1 MANLRTNN
9 LSGEQG
15 QNAYRGSVHFPQVH
29 NSTDYL
35 QLDPSLNPAN
45 QFNFLHN
52 GTTDFTIEFWIHP
65 KQGNNRQTVFSTGG
79 NSSGIGFAV
88 RIMEDGASG
97 GSNGYKVLCQ
107 FSRGSS
113 GNYLGFLGGNIDNK
127 GYSHVALV
135 FTTSN
140 KQLAIYIN
148 GQLTNS
154 SDLDGT
160 ANGTFGSGD
169 FSQGNHVNA
178 GTFGREPSTANLYL
192 HQAHLSNFRI
202 VKGKTVYTANFTPP
216 QSELTVID
224 GTILLAFQ
232 DSTDPTK
239 EATGQIIDAYGQLAS
254 PDQFK
259 ILKHVPP
266 VGVDAGNAFGGPI
279 QQSSQGYMYFPAGG
293 TVERVMVN
301 NNFGTRGLVFQ
312 GLTYPN
318 APSSSYLNSIE
329 FITVASLGNATD
341 FGDLISKAN
350 SGAGAG
356 NLTRGIQVAGNDPSG
371 ATNVIQFVTIATTGN
386 AQDFGDVGYERCNS
400 GAVSNQT
407 RLVYSGG
414 EGTSSPYPKLNNIEF
429 ITFATTGNG
438 TDFGD
443 QVTLVN
449 SPYGVSSPTRGVFM
463 GGAGATPVIQ
473 KIEIATTGNSVLF
486 GDLTSALYNV
496 RGTIT
501 NGHRGVIAGGVISP
515 TGRVNNIDYITIQ
528 SGGKSITFGDL
539 TDARDPSNLSSM
551 TRGVMLS
558 GDYPANVN
566 IMDFIEIMTTGNAVD
581 FGDCNKSAASSTAS
595 NGHGGLADAM

>member
-35 QLDPSLNPAN
+35 QLDPNDNPAN

-79 NSSGIGFAV
+79 NSSVIGFAV

-169 FSQGNHVNA
+169 FSQGNHGNS
-178 GTFGREPSTANLYL
+178 GTFGREPSTSNLYL

-224 GTILLAFQ
+224 GTILLACQ

-239 EATGQIIDAYGQLAS
+239 DATGQIIDAYGQLAS

-266 VGVDAGNAFGGPI
+266 FGVDAGNTFGGSI
-279 QQSSQGYMYFPAGG
+279 KQSSQGYMYFPTGG
-293 TVERVMVN
+293 TVER
-301 NNFGTRGLVFQ
+301 GGARGLVSGGFSPGGHDSIDFTNIQ
-312 GLTYPN
+312 SDGNAITFGNLSVASGYNSGLGSRTRGIITLQYQASPEATTNVIEFVTIATTSNTSDFGDMATSTYGRSTGSNDTRGIISGGAATEN
-318 APSSSYLNSIE
+318 AME
-329 FITVASLGNATD
+329 FITIASLGNGSD
-341 FGDLISKAN
+341 FGDLTQGRREPQSTA
-350 SGAGAG
+350 SS
-356 NLTRGIQVAGNDPSG
+356 TRLVIGGGYPAPSPSVN
-371 ATNVIQFVTIATTGN
+371 TIDFVTIATTGN
-386 AQDFGDVGYERCNS
+386 AQDFGDLTT
-400 GAVSNQT
+400 A
-407 RLVYSGG
+407 RLKPSA
-414 EGTSSPYPKLNNIEF
+414 
-429 ITFATTGNG
+429 FA
-438 TDFGD
+438 D
-443 QVTLVN
+443 
-449 SPYGVSSPTRGVFM
+449 PTRGVFN
-463 GGAGATPVIQ
+463 GGGTPSDLNVIDFITIASTGDATDFGDLLNGNGRGAGCSDHTRGITFMGTNPSNNNTIEVVTIQ
-473 KIEIATTGNSVLF
+473 TTGNS
-486 GDLTSALYNV
+486 
-496 RGTIT
+496 
-501 NGHRGVIAGGVISP
+501 
-515 TGRVNNIDYITIQ
+515 
-528 SGGKSITFGDL
+528 K
-539 TDARDPSNLSSM
+539 
-551 TRGVMLS
+551 
-558 GDYPANVN
+558 
-566 IMDFIEIMTTGNAVD
+566 D
-581 FGDCNKSAASSTAS
+581 FGDRTFASHGHGALS
-595 NGHGGLADAM
+595 NGHGGLS